1 MASRRAPSPVVGTLT
16 AEASGAPGYGSG
28 DSDARGADGSGQS
41 ALGRAADSWRIAQAR
56 YRRLRA
62 NRVPT
67 PASRTPLTDADLA
80 HVSGQ
85 SRDGPR
91 LDGLLHGPDCHRP
104 RAVRPRGA
112 CSPCHT
118 AFHIAA

>member
-16 AEASGAPGYGSG
+16 AEASGAPGYGCG
-28 DSDARGADGSGQS
+28 HSDARCADGSGQS

-56 YRRLRA
+56 YRRLGA
-62 NRVPT
+62 NRVPA

-85 SRDGPR
+85 SRDGLWLSEILYAR
-91 LDGLLHGPDCHRP
+91 FLLR
-104 RAVRPRGA
+104 
-112 CSPCHT
+112 
-118 AFHIAA
+118 